1 LRGPAFVQPRHNNP
15 RSEGWRRMTRQMEHI
30 RPFTKVMSLK
40 WGPNQIRPQERQWGG
55 LAPQFRPH
63 SSCHT
68 ALNYVRMKMEHVS

>member
-1 LRGPAFVQPRHNNP
+1 
-15 RSEGWRRMTRQMEHI
+15 MTRQMEHI

-40 WGPNQIRPQERQWGG
+40 WGPNQIQSGAGRASRGRPQERQWGG

>member
-1 LRGPAFVQPRHNNP
+1 MAPDDA
-15 RSEGWRRMTRQMEHI
+15 
-30 RPFTKVMSLK
+30 
-40 WGPNQIRPQERQWGG
+40 PNGTHKTFYESDVSKMGPQERQWGG